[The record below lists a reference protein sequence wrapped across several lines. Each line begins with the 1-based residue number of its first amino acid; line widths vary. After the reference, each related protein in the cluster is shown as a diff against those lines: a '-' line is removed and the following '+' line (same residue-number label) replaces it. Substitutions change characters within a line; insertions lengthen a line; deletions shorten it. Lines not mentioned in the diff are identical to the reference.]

1 MEHAERHAFLQYRG
15 HFVIRERISNNGL
28 RLVTERL
35 EGVRSVAIGVWI
47 KVGSLYEEEEESGMS
62 HFIEHMLF
70 KGTENRTGREITHRM
85 DGLGA
90 ELNAYTSKE
99 CTVVYAK
106 VLDEH
111 IDTALD
117 ILSDMVF
124 HSAFDEKEIEKEKSV
139 ILDELKMYEDSP
151 EDRIYDLL
159 SEKIFGGHSLARP
172 ILGLESSM
180 MAFGREALVDFYR
193 RFYHPDNMVISIAGS
208 FDEETIADHVDRY
221 FEKEIQHTFRP
232 PHVTAPGYEW
242 GMVHQERDLEQVHVS
257 LGFEGVPFDAQEVYA
272 LVVLDNILGGNAS
285 SRLFQRLREDEAL
298 TYTIYSQ
305 PSFYHEIGIYSLY
318 FSVLP
323 DKLHIATDVLVDVL
337 REIASGDFNEEEIHR
352 SKEQLKGSYILSL
365 EGTEEIMNMIG
376 KNYLLEGRIK
386 TPDEIVDKIDAVTI
400 ETVRS
405 IAQKVL
411 DHERFV
417 LSLVGPLDAQE
428 AKALHE
434 RIKGGMKR

>member
-1 MEHAERHAFLQYRG
+1 
-15 HFVIRERISNNGL
+15 
-28 RLVTERL
+28 
-35 EGVRSVAIGVWI
+35 VAIGVWI
-47 KVGSLYEEEEESGMS
+47 KVGSLYEEEMESGMS

-70 KGTENRTGREITHRM
+70 KGTENRSGREITHRM
-85 DGLGA
+85 DGIGA

-111 IDTALD
+111 IEIALD

-124 HSAFDEKEIEKEKSV
+124 HAAFDEKEIEKEKSV

-159 SEKIFGGHSLARP
+159 SEKIFGGHALARP
-172 ILGLESSM
+172 ILGLEPSM
-180 MAFGREALVDFYR
+180 MAFDREGLVDFYH
-193 RFYHPDNMVISIAGS
+193 RFYHPDNMVIAVTGS
-208 FDEETIADHVDRY
+208 FEEEGIADLVDRY
-221 FEKEIQHTFRP
+221 FEKKIERAYTP
-232 PHVTAPGYEW
+232 PEVSPPGFEW
-242 GMVHQERDLEQVHVS
+242 GMVHQQRDLEQVHVS
-257 LGFEGVPFDAQEVYA
+257 LGFEGVPFDAPEVYA

-318 FSVLP
+318 FSVVP
-323 DKLHIATDVLVDVL
+323 DKLTIATDALVQVL

-352 SKEQLKGSYILSL
+352 AKEQLKGSYILSL

-386 TPDEIVDKIDAVTI
+386 TQDEIVNKIDAVTMD
-400 ETVRS
+400 TVKA
-405 IAQKVL
+405 IAKKVL

-417 LSLVGPLDAQE
+417 LSLVGPLDAHAAQ
-428 AKALHE
+428 ALYE
-434 RIKGGMKR
+434 RIQGGMKA